1 MSAEDEV
8 RFLSKCGIP
17 TQQARRIVDGLR
29 AASEDELYDMFQSM
43 FKGKSFEIL
52 WRLNR
57 LTSRRVGVLTEA
69 LMNARDEID
78 RWGHG
83 DMHYGP
89 MPRDPG
95 VVSAL
100 ASIDEVLGNGRED
113 GQ

>member
-8 RFLSKCGIP
+8 RFLSTCGIP
-17 TQQARRIVDGLR
+17 TQQARRIVEGLR
-29 AASEDELYDMFQSM
+29 AASEEELYESFQSM

-57 LTSRRVGVLTEA
+57 LID
-69 LMNARDEID
+69 ARSEID

-95 VVSAL
+95 VVAAL
-100 ASIDEVLGNGRED
+100 AAIDEVLG
-113 GQ
+113 Q